1 MGIVRRR
8 STESGV
14 DRWTDVEAKV
24 YRGAEGPRGIK
35 QILLGP
41 DDGAPNFAIRIFQ
54 VAPGKSSNEEEHP
67 WDHGVF
73 IQQGRAR
80 VLLGE
85 RVDEV
90 KAGDF
95 VWIEPNERHR
105 LDSLGPET
113 LQFLCVVPDWGEPD
127 AKNRPPAPGTC

>member
-1 MGIVRRR
+1 MGLVRRR
-8 STESGV
+8 TTLDGK
-14 DRWTDVEAKV
+14 DRWADVDSRV
-24 YRGAEGPRGIK
+24 YGGAENPRGTK

-41 DDGAPNFAIRIFQ
+41 DDGAPNFAVRIFQ

-85 RVDEV
+85 RTEEV
-90 KAGDF
+90 QAGDF

-105 LDSLGPET
+105 LDSLGPEL
-113 LQFLCVVPDWGEPD
+113 LQFLCVVPDWGEND
-127 AKNRPPAPGTC
+127 AKNRPPVPGTC